1 MCIFGGRPK
10 SPPPPPPL
18 APPPPPPTPPA
29 PPAPPTP
36 EPEPLVQD
44 VDPEVKKQESKKEK
58 NPAAKGTGALRIPL
72 ASGGIN
78 LGTSASNSLNIPK

>member
-29 PPAPPTP
+29 PPTP
-36 EPEPLVQD
+36 EPEPLVTD
-44 VDPEVKKQESKKEK
+44 VNPQVKRARSKKDK
-58 NPAAKGTGALRIPL
+58 NPQAKGTSALRIPL
-72 ASGGIN
+72 GETVNTSGQTGGGN
-78 LGTSASNSLNIPK
+78 Y